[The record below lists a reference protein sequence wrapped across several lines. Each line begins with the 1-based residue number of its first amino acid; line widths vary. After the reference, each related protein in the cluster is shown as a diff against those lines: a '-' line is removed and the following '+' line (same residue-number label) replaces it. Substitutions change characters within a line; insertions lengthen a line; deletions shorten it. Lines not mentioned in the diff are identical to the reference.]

1 MRKTT
6 VVDGKHMRLG
16 FTTGT
21 CVVAAAKAAI
31 EALEKREP
39 IHVVEVKVP
48 AGDVL
53 AIDVYER
60 MRSDSTATYSVIKDS
75 GDDPDITN
83 GMEIFVTIKKTDSGR
98 VAWERGVGVGTFTE
112 DGLMGKAGELAVNP
126 VPRREIEKL
135 LRAHMDKGIAIKID
149 IPEGEELAKKTF
161 NPRLG
166 IVGGLSILGTSG
178 LVVPMSKS
186 AYVATIDLELKKLRK
201 SGADAVILT
210 PGNYGEERAEALG
223 LHAPVVKV
231 SNYFGDALCLARDLG
246 FREITLMGHVG
257 KMAKVSIGIYQT
269 HSAVADGRMEA
280 IAYYM
285 AKAGAGMAEMD
296 AVEAEKTA
304 DQAIKKAAALGYE
317 TIMEAMERGIEKRVP
332 LYLKTEDIKIRAMI
346 YTM

>member
-31 EALEKREP
+31 EALEKRET
-39 IHVVEVKVP
+39 IHLVEVRVP

-53 AIDVYER
+53 AIDVYEHL
-60 MRSDSTATYSVIKDS
+60 RSDSTATYSVIKDS

-83 GMEIFVTIKKTDSGR
+83 GMEIFVTIKKTNTGD
-98 VAWERGVGVGTFTE
+98 VVWERGVGVGTFTE

>member
-1 MRKTT
+1 MNKTT

-31 EALEKREP
+31 EAMKRRET
-39 IHVVEVKVP
+39 IHVVEVRVP

-53 AIDVYER
+53 IIDVHEQK
-60 MRSDSTATYSVIKDS
+60 RSEKAATYSVIKDS

-83 GMEIFVTIKKTDSGR
+83 GMEIFVTITKTDTGDVR
-98 VAWERGVGVGTFTE
+98 WEKGVGVGTFTE

-126 VPRREIEKL
+126 VPRREIENL
-135 LRAHMDKGIAIKID
+135 LRANMDEGIAIRID
-149 IPEGEELAKKTF
+149 IPEGEALAKRTF

-186 AYVATIDLELKKLRK
+186 AYVATIDLELKKLRR

-210 PGNYGEERAEALG
+210 PGNYGEERAAALG
-223 LHAPVVKV
+223 LDVAVVKV

-257 KMAKVSIGIYQT
+257 KMAKVAIGIYQT
-269 HSAVADGRMEA
+269 HSATADGRMES

-285 AKAGAGMAEMD
+285 AKAGASVAEMD

-304 DQAIKKAAALGYE
+304 DQAIKKAAAMGYE
-317 TIMEAMERGIEKRVP
+317 KIMEAMERGIEKRVS
-332 LYLKTEDIKIRAMI
+332 LYLKTEDIKIHAII

>member
-1 MRKTT
+1 MNKTT

-31 EALEKREP
+31 EALEKREA
-39 IHVVEVKVP
+39 IHLVQVRVP

-53 AIDVYER
+53 TIEVHEQT
-60 MRSDSTATYSVIKDS
+60 RSEAAATYSVIKDS

-83 GMEIFVTIKKTDSGR
+83 GMEIFVTIRKTDTGDVR
-98 VAWERGVGVGTFTE
+98 WEKGVGVGTFTE

-126 VPRREIEKL
+126 VPRREIETL
-135 LRAHMDKGIAIKID
+135 LRAHMDQGIAIRID
-149 IPEGEELAKKTF
+149 IPEGEALAKRTF

-186 AYVATIDLELKKLRK
+186 AYVATIDLELKKLRR
-201 SGADAVILT
+201 SGGDAVILT
-210 PGNYGEERAEALG
+210 PGNYGEERAASLG
-223 LHAPVVKV
+223 LNEPVVKV

-257 KMAKVSIGIYQT
+257 KMAKVAIGIYQT
-269 HSAVADGRMEA
+269 HSAVSDGRMEA

-285 AKAGAGMAEMD
+285 AKAGAGVAEMD
-296 AVEAEKTA
+296 AVEREKTA

-317 TIMEAMERGIEKRVP
+317 NIMAAMERGIEKRVP
-332 LYLKTEDIKIRAMI
+332 IYLKTDAIKIRAMI

>member
-1 MRKTT
+1 MKRTT

-31 EALEKREP
+31 EALESREA
-39 IHVVEVKVP
+39 IHAVQVTVP

-53 AIDVYER
+53 TIDVCER
-60 MRSDSTATYSVIKDS
+60 MRSESVATYSVIKDS

-83 GMEIFVTIKKTDSGR
+83 GMEIFVTITKTETCS
-98 VAWERGVGVGTFTE
+98 VVWERGIGVGTFTE

-135 LRAHMDKGIAIKID
+135 LKEHMGSGIAIRID

-210 PGNYGEERAEALG
+210 PGNYGEERAAALG
-223 LHAPVVKV
+223 LDGAVVKV

-246 FREITLMGHVG
+246 FRKITLMGHIG
-257 KMAKVSIGIYQT
+257 KMAKVAIGIYQT

-285 AKAGAGMAEMD
+285 AKAGATVADME
-296 AVEAEKTA
+296 AVEKEKTA

-317 TIMEAMERGIEKRVP
+317 NIMEAMERGIEKRVP
-332 LYLKTEDIKIRAMI
+332 LYLKTEDIKIRAII